1 MEPMQADGAAGA
13 VEADGADE
21 ADGAA
26 GANEAAQAAG
36 AEGRWSRADEAD
48 GADGADEVAGYSY
61 MYRDT
66 LTHSTLPTCT
76 RSGAAKSTPT
86 VNGTAPPL

>member
-1 MEPMQADGAAGA
+1 
-13 VEADGADE
+13 
-21 ADGAA
+21 
-26 GANEAAQAAG
+26 
-36 AEGRWSRADEAD
+36 
-48 GADGADEVAGYSY
+48 

-86 VNGTAPPL
+86 VNGTDGGDGVDGGGGG